1 MNTNK
6 RRISILIVLAIAI
19 SMLGAIPTFASGLN
33 PIYGSIYLND
43 QLNFKL
49 DGKTVVP
56 VGDDGTPVLPISYN
70 GTTYLPVRAVGYLLG
85 LGIDWE
91 QSTKTVIIT
100 STTTKEPPTPTYV
113 PKTNQLTRIWGALLN
128 GQLKFRLDGE
138 PVVPVGDDGTPVLP
152 ISYNGTTYLP
162 VRALGYLLGLGID
175 WDGPTKTVII
185 TTTGSN
191 YMGPGWYFT
200 RWEYIESPA
209 DGSRTGRYADG
220 STYTDYSDGIGDKNN
235 FSIKTS
241 RVYNGKVVASGS
253 VTDIWTD
260 PPKYFGVN
268 DKPTMNYKREVES
281 TWGIN
286 SFSISFDL
294 SNINPGGG
302 TAGKL
307 NFVSPEGQGYLQA
320 YDGTMQLKTVPKGKP
335 GDEKAVIIHQSGY
348 GFKYYYEW
356 RD

>member
-33 PIYGSIYLND
+33 PIYGSVYLND
-43 QLNFKL
+43 QLNFRL

-91 QSTKTVIIT
+91 NTTKTVIIT

-113 PKTNQLTRIWGALLN
+113 PKTNKLTPIWGALLN
-128 GQLKFRLDGE
+128 GQLKFRLDGKT
-138 PVVPVGDDGTPVLP
+138 VVPVGDDGTAVLP

-185 TTTGSN
+185 TSEDSDYKGS
-191 YMGPGWYFT
+191 GWYFT
-200 RWEYIESPA
+200 RWEYIKSSA
-209 DGSRTGRYADG
+209 DGAKTGRYADG
-220 STYTDYSDGIGDKNN
+220 STFTDYNEGIGEKNN
-235 FSIKTS
+235 FTIKAS
-241 RVYNGKVVASGS
+241 RVYNGKVIASGS
-253 VTDIWTD
+253 VTDTWTD
-260 PPKYFGVN
+260 PPAYFGEN
-268 DKPTMNYKREVES
+268 DRPIINYKRAVDS
-281 TWGIN
+281 TWGIGQL
-286 SFSISFDL
+286 SITFDMED
-294 SNINPGGG
+294 INPGYG
-302 TAGKL
+302 TYGKI
-307 NFVSPEGQGYLQA
+307 NFATPDGREYLQA
-320 YDGTMQLKTVPKGKP
+320 YEGTMQATKMVKGTP
-335 GDEKAVIIHQSGY
+335 GQKKAIIIHQNGY